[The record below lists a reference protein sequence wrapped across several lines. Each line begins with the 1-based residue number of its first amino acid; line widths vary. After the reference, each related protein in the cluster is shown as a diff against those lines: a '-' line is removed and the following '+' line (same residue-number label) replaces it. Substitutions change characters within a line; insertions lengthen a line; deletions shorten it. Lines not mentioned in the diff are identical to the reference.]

1 MQFDMFLLKDPKIT
15 KTRAVSSN
23 TRVYNGRLTSV
34 TSPTSLQ
41 SMKVN
46 KLGISLAKN
55 SSIKIEPQMDND
67 LLALEILSAIGCSQV
82 TDKTVNKS
90 NFSLL
95 TQQTDTETID
105 NPNKIDTNAFA
116 SIAKGK
122 VKFDKIIKDE
132 NNNFFRLDQQI
143 PDNYQKQQE
152 DIKMKKPR
160 EFGFVVESLYDINF
174 LNAKVPTLRGLK
186 RIK

>member
-1 MQFDMFLLKDPKIT
+1 
-15 KTRAVSSN
+15 
-23 TRVYNGRLTSV
+23 
-34 TSPTSLQ
+34 
-41 SMKVN
+41 
-46 KLGISLAKN
+46 
-55 SSIKIEPQMDND
+55 MDND

-152 DIKMKKPR
+152 DIKIKK
-160 EFGFVVESLYDINF
+160 
-174 LNAKVPTLRGLK
+174 T
-186 RIK
+186 